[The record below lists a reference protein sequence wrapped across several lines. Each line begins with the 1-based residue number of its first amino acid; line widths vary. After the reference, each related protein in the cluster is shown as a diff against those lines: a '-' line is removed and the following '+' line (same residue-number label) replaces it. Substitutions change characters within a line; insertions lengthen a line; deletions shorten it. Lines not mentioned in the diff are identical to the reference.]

1 VPVNAIKA
9 RVYWGFDLFLPGLP
23 RLLPFY
29 LSGTGPGQTTDKN
42 LNLATDLP
50 IAQRFLMRRP
60 KRAGAISTLAPPLSH
75 PLRHTSRMK
84 HTLHL
89 VPDRVRPE
97 LIAAFGDAQIVKHLN
112 GKLEVLGG
120 TDAEQS
126 QAYGWMRQFLARGPL
141 TLRRV
146 R

>member
-1 VPVNAIKA
+1 
-9 RVYWGFDLFLPGLP
+9 
-23 RLLPFY
+23 
-29 LSGTGPGQTTDKN
+29 
-42 LNLATDLP
+42 
-50 IAQRFLMRRP
+50 
-60 KRAGAISTLAPPLSH
+60 
-75 PLRHTSRMK
+75 MK
-84 HTLHL
+84 HTLHV

-126 QAYGWMRQFLARGPL
+126 QAYGWMRQFLSRGPL